1 MSRNQKL
8 FLAFLALVDVV
19 VIAILMGTVV
29 RGMQQQEPLQVLE
42 LPTLVVRATS
52 VAIPTWTPTPL
63 STPVPTLLPRLTR
76 TPRPPRPTYTPF
88 PTSTP
93 TPAPTPGPVALINPD
108 FDMLMPNRIPGW
120 QWDAFVNYRPG
131 DNYDAHSSYAEPLFA
146 ASDDPVRNINGST
159 LKIETIRWVKFQ
171 AWVRQTVSVT
181 AGSTVYFQVKA
192 NAYSSIEK
200 LRLGAGVDINGV
212 DDCSRAKWG
221 EVTINQD
228 DGIVTITSPRVVVGQ
243 NGRVTVCIFA
253 EPNYPDVN
261 NAAFFDQAVLVAAP
275 PRP

>member
-1 MSRNQKL
+1 MSRNQKVM
-8 FLAFLALVDVV
+8 LAILALVDVV
-19 VIAILMGTVV
+19 VIAVLIGTVV
-29 RGMQQQEPLQVLE
+29 RGMQQQPLQVMA
-42 LPTLVVRATS
+42 LPTLAARATS
-52 VAIPTWTPTPL
+52 VEIPTWTPTPL
-63 STPVPTLLPRLTR
+63 STPVPTLLPRQTR
-76 TPRPPRPTYTPF
+76 TPRPTRTPF

-93 TPAPTPGPVALINPD
+93 TPVPTPGPVVLVNPD

-159 LKIETIRWVKFQ
+159 LKIETMRWVKFR

-192 NAYSSIEK
+192 NAFSSIEK
-200 LRLGAGVDINGV
+200 LRLGAGVDLTGV

-228 DGIVTITSPRVVVGQ
+228 DGVVTITSPRVVVGQ
-243 NGRVTVCIFA
+243 NGQVTVCLFA

-261 NAAFFDQAVLVAAP
+261 NAAFFDQAVLIAAP

>member
-1 MSRNQKL
+1 MSRNQKVI
-8 FLAFLALVDVV
+8 LAILALVDVV
-19 VIAILMGTVV
+19 VIAILAGTVV
-29 RGMQQQEPLQVLE
+29 RGMQQQSLSVTP
-42 LPTLVVRATS
+42 LPTLVARATA
-52 VAIPTWTPTPL
+52 VEIPTWTPTPL
-63 STPVPTLLPRLTR
+63 STPVPTLLPRQTR
-76 TPRPPRPTYTPF
+76 TPRPTRTPF

-93 TPAPTPGPVALINPD
+93 TPVPTPGPVELVNPD

-131 DNYDAHSSYAEPLFA
+131 DNYDAQNSYAEPQFEA
-146 ASDDPVRNINGST
+146 ADDPARCINGST

-192 NAYSSIEK
+192 SAFSSIEK

-212 DDCSRAKWG
+212 DDCSGAKWG

-228 DGIVTITSPRVVVGQ
+228 DGVVTITSPRVVVGQ
-243 NGRVTVCIFA
+243 NGRVTVCLFA
-253 EPNYPDVN
+253 EPDYPDVN
-261 NAAFFDQAVLVAAP
+261 NAAFFDQAVLIAAP